1 MTEFILKYWL
11 EFAFSILLA
20 AMGAILKKVS
30 KELKYEMKEQKA
42 IKAGVHAL
50 LRDQLIKSYNYFV
63 SKGEMQIH
71 DRDNIRNLY
80 QQYHDLGANG
90 VIDALI
96 DEMMRLPVK
105 KRGE

>member
-11 EFAFSILLA
+11 EFAFSIVLA
-20 AMGAILKKVS
+20 AMSAILKKVS
-30 KELKYEMKEQKA
+30 KELKHEMKEQKA

-90 VIDALI
+90 VIDGLL
-96 DEMMRLPVK
+96 EELMSLPI
-105 KRGE
+105 KRKGD